1 METGESVE
9 ELKKIFIPAL
19 EEENIELIELN
30 FFRRHGS
37 VSLRLLVDRRE
48 GGISI
53 GDCARLNSKLGNIL
67 DARNLIEERY
77 VLEVSSP
84 GLDRPLKEKSDFL
97 RCLNKEVKVFLKEPI
112 NGKIEFDGIVVQAQE
127 ESVVIDS
134 SGEILEI
141 PLVNITKGKLVL
153 K

>member
-1 METGESVE
+1 MEQNDLRE
-9 ELKKIFIPAL
+9 ELRKIILSAL
-19 EEENIELIELN
+19 EEENVELVELN
-30 FFRRHGS
+30 FARRHGS
-37 VSLRLLVDRRE
+37 ASLRLLVDRRE

-67 DARNLIEERY
+67 DACNLIEERY

-97 RCLNKEVKVFLKEPI
+97 RCLNREVKVFLKEPI
-112 NGKIEFDGIVVQAQE
+112 NGRIEFDGTVLQAQE
-127 ESVVIDS
+127 GFVVIDS
-134 SGEILEI
+134 AGEILEI
-141 PLVNITKGKLVL
+141 PIGNITKGKRLL